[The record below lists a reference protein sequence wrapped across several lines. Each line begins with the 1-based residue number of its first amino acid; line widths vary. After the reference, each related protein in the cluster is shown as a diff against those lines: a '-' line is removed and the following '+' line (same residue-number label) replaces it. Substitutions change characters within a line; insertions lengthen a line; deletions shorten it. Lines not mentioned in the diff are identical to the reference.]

1 MPGSEEVREALLSLQ
16 LENDR
21 LRTEAAHA
29 RLQLRS
35 LEALLR
41 TDINEDPFPGVFDSL
56 HSVFEFEQALVLIEG
71 DTTNLDCVSATPPD
85 LIGMEWP
92 SGPFLEK
99 VMKGRVCATFSN
111 ADLAEWK
118 SLKCDRLTPDQPAMY
133 LPISVRGRRGVVVL
147 LREAGKA
154 GFAREHVA
162 LAREFSLLTSYA
174 FGALHASQIIESS
187 RARAVAA
194 EEASRAKNLFIA
206 KMSHELR
213 TPLNAVIGFSEL
225 MKDEAFGELGNEQ
238 YRDFAGHIHESGTHL
253 LAVIND
259 IIDISRIESGAFE
272 MNEAPFDLG
281 GLIRSCQTIAQG
293 WLGKMP
299 RQLVVDVQSGLP
311 PILGDERLFRQ
322 IVINLLSN
330 AFKFSSDETG
340 LVTIRAAIR
349 NDDRLYLEVED
360 NGIGIPAAD
369 IPRLSEP
376 FFQVDDSLSRSHE
389 GTGLGLSL
397 VRTLVEAHQGSL
409 EIRSELGRGSCM
421 TIVLPPSRMVDAAGE
436 QADDPVPLAVSM

>member
-1 MPGSEEVREALLSLQ
+1 MPGSEELREALLSLQ

-21 LRTEAAHA
+21 LRTEATHA

-41 TDINEDPFPGVFDSL
+41 TDIDEDPFPGVFESL
-56 HSVFEFEQALVLIEG
+56 HSVFEFQQALVLIEN
-71 DTTNLDCVSATPPD
+71 DQASLDCVSASPPD
-85 LIGMEWP
+85 FIGLEWP

-99 VMKGRVCATFSN
+99 VMRGRVCATFSS
-111 ADLAEWK
+111 ADLVEWK
-118 SLKCDRLTPDQPAMY
+118 SLQCDRLHPDQPAMY

-147 LREAGKA
+147 LREVGRA

-225 MKDEAFGELGNEQ
+225 MKEEAFGELGSEQ

-281 GLIRSCQTIAQG
+281 SLIRSCQTIAQG

-299 RQLVVDVQSGLP
+299 RRLMVEVQSGLAP
-311 PILGDERLFRQ
+311 VMGDERLFRQ
-322 IVINLLSN
+322 VLINLLSN
-330 AFKFSSDETG
+330 AFKFSSDEDG
-340 LVTIRAAIR
+340 QVTVRAAI
-349 NDDRLYLEVED
+349 DGAGQLRLAVED

-397 VRTLVEAHQGSL
+397 VRTLVEAHQGTL
-409 EIRSELGRGSCM
+409 EIRSELSQGTCM
-421 TIVLPPSRMVDAAGE
+421 MIVLPPSRMVDAARVQTDG
-436 QADDPVPLAVSM
+436 AVPLAASM